1 MNTYLTIMVTVLVA
15 TQVIRITQNAISLH
29 REEKSVE
36 QNAEWLKNNDVTE
49 EDFKTQKEVM
59 RMLKSVLSKKI
70 EDNYRDD
77 HCKYCVYSDLS
88 WEDEP
93 CDSCCYGHSNY
104 KENYAPKGDTDD

>member
-29 REEKSVE
+29 RQRKSIERNVAWFKDNE
-36 QNAEWLKNNDVTE
+36 VTE

-93 CDSCCYGHSNY
+93 CDNCTSDNSFFKVNEGEWTN
-104 KENYAPKGDTDD
+104 DD